1 MQSGPRKSN
10 FICVLLRCFSLFCRY
25 NKTEDLLPGGTE
37 MLRFSHLLV
46 GVSNSSA
53 AELQPYH
60 DTHSVVNVV
69 KAFSRLQLNFWTWP
83 PVEIITEPRI
93 YLLKR
98 KLTSV

>member
-1 MQSGPRKSN
+1 
-10 FICVLLRCFSLFCRY
+10 
-25 NKTEDLLPGGTE
+25 
-37 MLRFSHLLV
+37 MLKFSHLML

-60 DTHSVVNVV
+60 DSHSIINIVE
-69 KAFSRLQLNFWTWP
+69 AFSRLRLSLLTWP

-98 KLTSV
+98 KLTDV